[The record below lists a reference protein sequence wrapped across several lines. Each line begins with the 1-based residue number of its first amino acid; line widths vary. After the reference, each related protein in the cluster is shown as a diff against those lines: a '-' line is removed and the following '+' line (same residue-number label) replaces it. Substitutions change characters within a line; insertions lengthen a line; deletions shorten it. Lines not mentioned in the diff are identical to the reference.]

1 MIAKTEGRRRWGS
14 IFRSSSN
21 QEQEYS
27 LMLPKDLLT
36 RNSTSIWKWCTKKQ
50 NQSLKTAITS
60 TRFKEHSIQSCL
72 TEEQLRRNNLNQEQG
87 SSSCLTS
94 FWLAEGYYPTKQI
107 FRDFVRI
114 HYGWPLTWLS
124 GYYVSGEN
132 LTFSMLFRITLLQLR
147 SLLSEASKDARVE
160 PQWQPL
166 NGESNTPSTATGN
179 EVRLDAC
186 AHGFW
191 QAGQMTLFDVKVF
204 NSKAR
209 KYAKQEAY
217 RTIEKQKN
225 TFTKSGPCR
234 LKLYETYGYETF
246 TPLVMSAMR
255 GMRRESLKFYLCL
268 LELINEKRKTKY
280 CIATMWI
287 QPKIIFALM
296 KSIGTCI
303 RGNQSV
309 FQQEKFEQSIKGN
322 FFSEVLA

>member
-1 MIAKTEGRRRWGS
+1 MTAVKWWVQYS
-14 IFRSSSN
+14 INCHRKRSEVGCMCS
-21 QEQEYS
+21 
-27 LMLPKDLLT
+27 
-36 RNSTSIWKWCTKKQ
+36 WV
-50 NQSLKTAITS
+50 
-60 TRFKEHSIQSCL
+60 
-72 TEEQLRRNNLNQEQG
+72 
-87 SSSCLTS
+87 
-94 FWLAEGYYPTKQI
+94 LASRPNDI
-107 FRDFVRI
+107 
-114 HYGWPLTWLS
+114 
-124 GYYVSGEN
+124 
-132 LTFSMLFRITLLQLR
+132 
-147 SLLSEASKDARVE
+147 
-160 PQWQPL
+160 
-166 NGESNTPSTATGN
+166 
-179 EVRLDAC
+179 
-186 AHGFW
+186 
-191 QAGQMTLFDVKVF
+191 VF